1 MADTASRAASVSG
14 RIRRPEDAV
23 TDQPAPTT
31 TKPPKGE
38 RMREM
43 LRKLEL
49 RRAQALEMGGPA
61 KIAEQREAGKLDVR
75 ARIELLF
82 DPGTFLEIGILA
94 KHAPNPT
101 LRGKTTPADGV
112 VTGVGKIDG
121 RPVGVVAYDF
131 TVMAGSIGMVGEVK
145 VTRMRETCL
154 KDRIPI
160 VWLIDSA
167 GARIQEA
174 AGSQFAGSGHLFRE
188 QVIMSGVIPQVTA
201 LMGPGVAGT
210 AYIPGLADVVFMVK
224 GIGSMALAG
233 PALVKAAV
241 GEDISEQQLGGSG
254 VHCKDSGVGH
264 VEVADDAACLKAIRE
279 YLSFFPAR
287 AGEKPPVRPCADP
300 VDRREER
307 LLELVPDDPRFGF
320 DMHEVIKLI
329 VDEGKFF
336 PIHGDFGKAIITG
349 LCRVGGRSLGV
360 VASQSTH
367 AGGALDNDAA
377 DKAAHFITLCDAFEI
392 PLLFLQDVPGFWVG
406 SRVEKAG
413 IIRHGAKML
422 YAVAQAT
429 VPKLT
434 VVVRKGYGAGYYVM
448 CGRAYE
454 PDLLVAWPSAE
465 ISLMGAEGAVSII
478 FGKQIADSP
487 DPETAKKELVKQF
500 KSFID
505 IYVAAEHALID
516 DIIDPRDTRKIIAQ
530 TLELTQHK
538 TVERPARKTGVW
550 PV

>member
-1 MADTASRAASVSG
+1 VS
-14 RIRRPEDAV
+14 E
-23 TDQPAPTT
+23 
-31 TKPPKGE
+31 TKPAKGE
-38 RMREM
+38 RMREA
-43 LRKLEL
+43 LRRLEA
-49 RRAQALEMGGPA
+49 RRAQAREMGGPD
-61 KIAEQREAGKLDVR
+61 KVQEQRALGKLTVR
-75 ARIELLF
+75 ERLELLF
-82 DPGTFLEIGILA
+82 DPGTFLELGILA

-101 LRGKTTPADGV
+101 LRGKHTPADGV

-121 RPVGVVAYDF
+121 RDVAVAAYDF
-131 TVMAGSIGMVGEVK
+131 TVMAGSIGMVGEQK
-145 VTRMRETCL
+145 VTRIRELCL
-154 KDRIPI
+154 RERLPI

-188 QVIMSGVIPQVTA
+188 QVILSGVVPQVAA

-241 GEDISEQQLGGSG
+241 GEEVTEQQLGGSA
-254 VHCKDSGVGH
+254 VHCKESGVAH
-264 VEVADDAACLKAIRE
+264 LELEDDAACLKAVRE
-279 YLSFFPAR
+279 YLSFFPSR
-287 AGEKPPVRPCADP
+287 SGERPPVRPCGDP

-307 LLELVPDDPRFGF
+307 LLEVVPDDPRFGF
-320 DMHEVIKLI
+320 DMHEVIRLI
-329 VDEGKFF
+329 VDDGRFF
-336 PIHGDFGKAIITG
+336 PLHPDFGKAVITG
-349 LCRVGGRSLGV
+349 LCRMGGRSLGV

-377 DKAAHFITLCDAFEI
+377 DKAARFITLCDAFDI

-454 PDLLVAWPSAE
+454 PDLLVAWPTAE

-478 FGKQIADSP
+478 YGKQIAESP
-487 DPETAKKELVKQF
+487 DPEQAKKELVKQF
-500 KSFID
+500 RTFID
-505 IYVAAEHALID
+505 IYVAAEQALID
-516 DIIDPRDTRKIIAQ
+516 DIIDPRETRPLICR
-530 TLELTQHK
+530 TLELTANK
-538 TVERPARKTGVW
+538 TVERPRRKTGVW